1 MIEVA
6 GILLRQQDYKDKD
19 ALIQLATPDYGRLTV
34 LAKSLRSITSK
45 QTSYCQPFI
54 SGKWLID
61 YHELKSIH
69 MLTGGEVLQSRRQL
83 REDLYRSSF
92 ATCMAEVCEY
102 LLELEPEG
110 AYEEL
115 RAAYEVMQTT
125 TNPALCFA
133 LYLARAC
140 RLFGIEPYVDGCVSC
155 GSESRICAISIFDGG
170 FICEDCYEYSM
181 PKKTVDFLRCFR
193 MLMKAGYEHLDKIP
207 FSQEVAGDVALFIL
221 EFIKEHSSFGC
232 VSEKFIREV
241 LHL

>member
-1 MIEVA
+1 MIEVE

-19 ALIQLATPDYGRLTV
+19 ALLQIATSEYGKLTV
-34 LAKSLRSITSK
+34 VARSLRSITSK
-45 QTSYCQPFI
+45 QVAYCQPFVK
-54 SGKWLID
+54 GKWMID
-61 YHELKSIH
+61 YHELKPIH
-69 MLTGGEVLQSRRQL
+69 TLTGGEVLQSCRQL

-115 RAAYEVMQTT
+115 QAAFEALQAAA
-125 TNPALCFA
+125 NPAMCFA

-140 RLFGIEPYVDGCVSC
+140 RLFGIEPFVDGCVSC
-155 GSESRICAISIFDGG
+155 GSESKICAISIQDGG
-170 FICEDCYEYSM
+170 FICEECYEYSM

-207 FSQEVAGDVALFIL
+207 FAHDVAIDVALFIL